1 MLNEKEIRNALDIN
15 PTTARGRAE
24 MNGRAIK
31 LEPKQYEVEQCSM
44 ERARVYVDLSRA
56 LSSAV
61 QDNRFGVT
69 DSELENVEFVRELL
83 LDIAGSIYKEM
94 IPKG

>member
-1 MLNEKEIRNALDIN
+1 MLNENEIRNALDIN

-31 LEPKQYEVEQCSM
+31 LEPKQYEIEQCSM
-44 ERARVYVDLSRA
+44 ERARMYVELSRTLA
-56 LSSAV
+56 SVV
-61 QDNRFGVT
+61 QDNRFGMN

-83 LDIAGSIYKEM
+83 LDIAGNVYKEM
-94 IPKG
+94 IPRG

>member
-1 MLNEKEIRNALDIN
+1 MLNEKEIRSALDIN

-31 LEPKQYEVEQCSM
+31 IEPKQYEVEQCSM

-69 DSELENVEFVRELL
+69 DSELENVEFVREML

-94 IPKG
+94 IPRG